1 MKISVIIPMYNE
13 AKIIENSAK
22 TLSAYCEKNL
32 EDFEILFVDD
42 GSRDGCGEIVEK
54 LGLSNVSVVSYGA
67 NRGKGCAVRTGML
80 KATGDLRI
88 FTDAD
93 LAYGTDGIGE
103 AVKLYKANSD
113 ADLIIGSRKLAGD
126 GYGEYTLIRKLASKA
141 YLTLLQI
148 MGGFK
153 LSDSQVGFKCFSADA
168 AKRIFSLCETD
179 RFAFDFEALCYAS
192 RFKMKIMEM
201 PVRIINHGESKIN
214 VLRDSVKM
222 FGDIIKIRARVKK
235 KMAQA
240 KKNA

>member
-13 AKIIENSAK
+13 AKIIENSARE
-22 TLSAYCEKNL
+22 LSSYCEKSF
-32 EDFEILFVDD
+32 DDYEILFVDD
-42 GSRDGCGEIVEK
+42 GSRDGCGEIVE
-54 LGLSNVSVVSYGA
+54 GLSLPCVSVVSYGE

-80 KATGDLRI
+80 KAAGELRI

-93 LAYGTDGIGE
+93 LAYGTDVIGE
-103 AVKLYKANSD
+103 AVKFYSENTD

-126 GYGEYTLIRKLASKA
+126 GYGEYTLIRKLASKV

-168 AKRIFSLCETD
+168 AQRIFSLCETD

-192 RFKMKIMEM
+192 RFGMKILEM

>member
-13 AKIIENSAK
+13 AKIIESNAK
-22 TLSAYCEKNL
+22 TLSAYCEKAF
-32 EDFEILFVDD
+32 EDYEILFVDD

-54 LGLSNVSVVSYGA
+54 LSLPCVSVVSYGE

-80 KATGDLRI
+80 KAAGELRI

-93 LAYGTDGIGE
+93 LAYGTEVIGE

-113 ADLIIGSRKLAGD
+113 ANLIIGSRKLAGD

-153 LSDSQVGFKCFSADA
+153 LSDSQVGFKCFGADA

>member
-22 TLSAYCEKNL
+22 TLSSYCEKSF
-32 EDFEILFVDD
+32 DDYEILFVDD
-42 GSRDGCGEIVEK
+42 GSRDGCGEIVE
-54 LGLSNVSVVSYGA
+54 GLSLPCVSVVSYGE

-80 KATGDLRI
+80 KATGELRI

-93 LAYGTDGIGE
+93 LAYGTDVIGE
-103 AVKLYKANSD
+103 AVKFYSENTD

-126 GYGEYTLIRKLASKA
+126 GYGEYTLIRKLASKV
-141 YLTLLQI
+141 YLALLQLL
-148 MGGFK
+148 GGFK
-153 LSDSQVGFKCFSADA
+153 LSDSQVGFKCFTAKA
-168 AKRIFSLCETD
+168 AEKIFPLCETD
-179 RFAFDFEALCYAS
+179 RFAFDFEALCYATK
-192 RFKMKIMEM
+192 FGMKITEM

-222 FGDIIKIRARVKK
+222 FRDIIAIRRRVNRKT
-235 KMAQA
+235 AEL

>member
-13 AKIIENSAK
+13 AKIIESNAK
-22 TLSAYCEKNL
+22 TLSAYCEKSF
-32 EDFEILFVDD
+32 EDYEILFVDD

-54 LGLSNVSVVSYGA
+54 LSLPCVSVVSYGE

-80 KATGDLRI
+80 KAEGELRI

-93 LAYGTDGIGE
+93 LAYGTEVIGE